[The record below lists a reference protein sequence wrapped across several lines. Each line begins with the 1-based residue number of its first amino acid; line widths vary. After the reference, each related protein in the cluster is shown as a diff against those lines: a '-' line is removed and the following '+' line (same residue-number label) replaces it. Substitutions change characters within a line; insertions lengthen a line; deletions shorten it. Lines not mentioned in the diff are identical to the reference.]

1 MTLITKQ
8 IQINTTAG
16 KVWQVLAD
24 FGSAENWAP
33 TVVQSRCPTDI
44 QRGVGARRVLTTTR
58 GDVTEEVV
66 VEWNEGHGFTFEIP
80 DGLVSIVKILRETWA
95 VESSS
100 DGTTVMVTMD
110 YQTKT
115 GIVNSLLDSLVIR
128 RELTKILIQ
137 NLAGLKH
144 HIETGE
150 RVTPKTT
157 KLPVASVV

>member
-1 MTLITKQ
+1 MTRIIKQ
-8 IQINTTAG
+8 IPINAAAEQ
-16 KVWQVLAD
+16 VWQVLAD

-44 QRGVGARRVLTTTR
+44 KRGIGARRILTTTR
-58 GDVTEEVV
+58 GDVTEEVI
-66 VEWNEGHGFTFEIP
+66 VEWNEGQGFTFEIP
-80 DGLVSIVKILRETWA
+80 GGLVSIVQTLRETWA
-95 VESSS
+95 IGSSS
-100 DGTTVMVTMD
+100 NGATVVVKMD
-110 YQTKT
+110 YQMKE
-115 GIVNSLLDSLVIR
+115 GILNSFLDSLVVR

-137 NLAGLKH
+137 NLAGLKQ

>member
-1 MTLITKQ
+1 MSQIIKQ
-8 IQINTTAG
+8 IQINTAVD

-24 FGSAENWAP
+24 FGGAENWAP

-44 QRGVGARRVLTTTR
+44 KRGVGARRILTTIR
-58 GDVTEEVV
+58 GDVTEEVI

-80 DGLVSIVKILRETWA
+80 DGLASIVNTLRESWA
-95 VESSS
+95 VEPVSN
-100 DGTTVMVTMD
+100 GATVVVRMD
-110 YQTKT
+110 YQMKE
-115 GIVNSLLDSLVIR
+115 GIVNSFLDSLVVK